1 MKKRRVIIFIIGLI
15 VLIMIFGIIKLLGKG
30 NKKVEDKNVTL
41 QEIYDYGNML
51 EKMDILPN
59 TVVARIYGEEILFR
73 EVETYRNSINNSIEN
88 GNEDAKKKNA
98 FYEVLV
104 NKLQLYLTKTYY
116 NEYPDFI
123 VDIDTIMNKTK
134 KEWTEGYVGYSQ
146 EEYRKKL
153 LDVLCIKEDEIWLNE
168 EDFLTY
174 LQNDSIERALSGKG
188 QLILLEYMIERP
200 ELVKA
205 EGLEEKIA
213 IYKDLREK
221 EKKALLEEKNGDS
234 YLSISKE
241 TTKIYS
247 EIRHIY
253 TNALIKNGNLELCVD
268 NRELS
273 TKVPEIYKE
282 N

>member
-1 MKKRRVIIFIIGLI
+1 M
-15 VLIMIFGIIKLLGKG
+15 
-30 NKKVEDKNVTL
+30 

-116 NEYPDFI
+116 NEYPDFT

-174 LQNDSIERALSGKG
+174 LQNDSVERALSGKG

-213 IYKDLREK
+213 IYKDLRER
-221 EKKALLEEKNGDS
+221 EKKALLEEKNGDN

-241 TTKIYS
+241 STKIYS

-253 TNALIKNGNLELCVD
+253 TNALIINGNLELCVD
-268 NRELS
+268 KKELS
-273 TKVPEIYKE
+273 TKVPEIYKG